1 MRVAIMQPTYLPWS
15 GYFGLLQ
22 SVDLFVYLDD
32 VQFEKRSWQQRNQI
46 KTENGAQWLT
56 VPVLSKGKREQIIN
70 EVQIDT
76 TSKFS
81 EKHIKSIQHI
91 YRKSPF
97 FHEYSEIIFS
107 AMKKIAGNLSEYN
120 ISIIND
126 LKDLLGIYTNTIL
139 SSEVECTGIKS
150 DRLASICSEVGAS
163 EYISPPG
170 SKNYLEQ
177 SKSFEK
183 IGVEVKY
190 FNFTQL
196 NYQQLYGDF
205 LTNMSVIDLLMN
217 CGDNS
222 NSLIKNGSNIE
233 E

>member
-46 KTENGAQWLT
+46 KTANGAQWLT
-56 VPVLSKGKREQIIN
+56 VPVLSKGKREQKIN
-70 EVQIDT
+70 EVQIDA

-81 EKHIKSIQHI
+81 EKHIKSIQHS

-107 AMKKIAGNLSEYN
+107 AIQKDAGNLAEYN
-120 ISIIND
+120 IHIINEC
-126 LKDLLGIYTNTIL
+126 KDLLGISTRTVL
-139 SSEVECTGIKS
+139 SSEIKCTGTKS
-150 DRLASICSEVGAS
+150 ERLASICGEVGAT

-177 SKSFEK
+177 SNSFDH

-190 FNFTQL
+190 FKYNHPKYKQL
-196 NYQQLYGDF
+196 HGDF
-205 LTNMSVIDLLMN
+205 LENMSIVDFLMN
-217 CGDNS
+217 CGGRSIN
-222 NSLIKNGSNIE
+222 
-233 E
+233 